1 MKRYG
6 CLLVE
11 SVPTWMWWSMHSQ
24 LLCRMED
31 QLGMPHHPHL
41 NRSSPM
47 ALSLRRHS
55 AQRHEETSCT
65 PGEIKPYI
73 QHNMRSHLYKISTV
87 AARSIPRAALAQ
99 SGSLGCVSL
108 LISRANSTRATTTAF
123 PTTPDHASSP
133 FNLIQAGKTRTL
145 MPTFGSLEEER
156 AYRKE
161 HLALVFRALHRAG
174 MAEGVAGELKGKTT

>member
-11 SVPTWMWWSMHSQ
+11 SVPTWMWWSTHLQ

-31 QLGMPHHPHL
+31 PLGMPHHPHL

-47 ALSLRRHS
+47 ALSVRRHS
-55 AQRHEETSCT
+55 AQRDEETSCT
-65 PGEIKPYI
+65 PGKIKPCI
-73 QHNMRSHLYKISTV
+73 QHNMRSHLYKISTI
-87 AARSIPRAALAQ
+87 AGRSNFRAGLAE
-99 SGSLGCVSL
+99 SSSLVRVSL
-108 LISRANSTRATTTAF
+108 LNARANSTRATTIAF

-145 MPTFGSLEEER
+145 MPTFGSLEDER

-174 MAEGVAGELKGKTT
+174 MAEGVAGESKSRL